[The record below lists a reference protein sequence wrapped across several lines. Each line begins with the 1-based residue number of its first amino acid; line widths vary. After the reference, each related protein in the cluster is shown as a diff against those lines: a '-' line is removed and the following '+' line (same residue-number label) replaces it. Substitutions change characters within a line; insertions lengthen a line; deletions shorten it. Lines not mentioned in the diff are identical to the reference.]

1 MLESLFFGFSFSSAH
16 LAVQCAHVNY
26 FFAFLESISINSW
39 LHILFV
45 SSLFSFQGT
54 HCVGA
59 ISRRLYVAIHSCVS
73 LSQFWLFQ
81 RRRSIGANCLR
92 RQPVVG
98 SSGLEPPTSRLSG
111 VRSNQLSYEPI
122 LSFFG
127 FLHLSFGD
135 FSPWWR

>member
-59 ISRRLYVAIHSCVS
+59 ISRRLYNLVLRCVS
-73 LSQFWLFQ
+73 LPFAVLIEVSLT
-81 RRRSIGANCLR
+81 LR
-92 RQPVVG
+92 G
-98 SSGLEPPTSRLSG
+98 GYFAPT
-111 VRSNQLSYEPI
+111 VRCRT
-122 LSFFG
+122 FV
-127 FLHLSFGD
+127 
-135 FSPWWR
+135 R